1 MEPPQSDCSSNNQEL
16 PSLMSIGQTLQ
27 QQIPTQQNG
36 SSLPPS
42 APLPSPP
49 LAPPLATSSVAP
61 SVPTTTVVTS
71 HPAPPPAPK
80 GPKIKTLYGKPVP
93 APSRVSKRA
102 VEKSSKLKAD
112 EAYELELAQQ
122 EAARFAHVN
131 KLREAA
137 AAVKAE
143 AKKKKKITKT
153 TTFGGEGMTY
163 LPASANGA
171 STSNKVRI
179 TEQAQFCFN
188 HTSYLMISKA

>member
-1 MEPPQSDCSSNNQEL
+1 
-16 PSLMSIGQTLQ
+16 
-27 QQIPTQQNG
+27 
-36 SSLPPS
+36 
-42 APLPSPP
+42 
-49 LAPPLATSSVAP
+49 
-61 SVPTTTVVTS
+61 
-71 HPAPPPAPK
+71 
-80 GPKIKTLYGKPVP
+80 LYGKPVP

-188 HTSYLMISKA
+188 HTSYLMISKASPLPPLPPLPPLRSSTPLPLERFPKLALHCWSFVATKRARVTLTLKTLFATT